1 MNRRLGLGFLVIVA
15 GALVLRCPQLDRRPM
30 HNDEAVNALKIQ
42 GLWERGVYAYD
53 PDEYHGPALYYAT
66 LPFVWL
72 SPARD
77 FDHLSE
83 KTLRLAPVFFG
94 VTLILLLWLLRDGL
108 GWPAALS
115 AGALTAISPAMV
127 FYSRYFIHEMLLVCF
142 TFVLLVAG
150 WRYARAPHLGWALLG
165 GTGLGLMSATKETF
179 VIALGAMAVA
189 AMVTAFWA
197 HRSDPADRAVR
208 SLWNPKHALAGLG
221 AATVIWVVL
230 FTSFFTHASGLLD
243 SLRSFVPWLHRA
255 AGHSPHIHPFTY
267 YFQHLIAFHQGK
279 GPVWSEGLI
288 LFLAGVGT
296 VSAFTRKGLAWPE
309 CARPRA
315 QQDPQTDQGP
325 NTGAHVAG
333 GSLLRPG
340 TGALRRQCPGTHGLA
355 QPSVWLFRFIAIYT
369 TVLALAY
376 CMISYK
382 TPWCMLGFLHGLILL
397 AGLGAVVFVQ
407 FWKFPSLRIAS
418 GIVLVAASVQLVWQA
433 WRASFEFAA
442 DGRNPY
448 VYAQTVPDILKLEQK
463 VEAIAKANPKGERMV
478 IQVMAPDGDYWPL
491 PWYLRRFKQVGWWDK
506 SPAEPNSPVMIVGAK
521 FEAALDEKS
530 NKAWIMAGLFEL
542 RPRIYFELYVEASLW
557 SRYVENL
564 PKPREE

>member
-1 MNRRLGLGFLVIVA
+1 MNRQLGLGFLLVVA
-15 GALVLRCPQLDRRPM
+15 GALALRCPQLDRRPM

-94 VTLILLLWLLRDGL
+94 VALILLLWFLRDGL
-108 GWPAALS
+108 GWPATLC

-142 TFVLLVAG
+142 TFVVLVAG
-150 WRYARAPHLGWALLG
+150 WRYTRTRRIGWAVLG

-179 VIALGAMAVA
+179 VIALGAMALA
-189 AMVTAFWA
+189 AMGTVFWTD
-197 HRSDPADRAVR
+197 RSDRSDLRFR
-208 SLWNPKHALAGLG
+208 SLWNPRHALVGLG
-221 AATVIWVVL
+221 VAAVIWVVL
-230 FTSFFTHASGLLD
+230 FTSFFTHASGPLD
-243 SLRSFVPWLHRA
+243 SLRSYLPWLHRA
-255 AGHSPHIHPFTY
+255 GGHSPHLHPFTY
-267 YFQHLIAFHQGK
+267 YFQHLFFFHQGK

-296 VSAFTRKGLAWPE
+296 VSAFTRKGLAGPE

-315 QQDPQTDQGP
+315 QQDSQTGQRRT
-325 NTGAHVAG
+325 TGAPVASG
-333 GSLLRPG
+333 GLLRPG
-340 TGALRRQCPGTHGLA
+340 TGALRWQCPDTPGLA
-355 QPSVWLFRFIAIYT
+355 QGSVWLVRFLAIYT
-369 TVLALAY
+369 IVLALAY
-376 CMISYK
+376 CIISYK

-397 AGLGAVVFVQ
+397 AGLGAVAVVR
-407 FWKFPSLRIAS
+407 FWKLPSLRITS
-418 GIVLVAASVQLVWQA
+418 GIILLAVSTHLAWQA

-442 DGRNPY
+442 DGKNPY
-448 VYAQTVPDILKLEQK
+448 VYGQTVPDILRLAQK
-463 VEAIAKANPKGERMV
+463 VEAIAKVHPQGEQMV
-478 IQVMAPDGDYWPL
+478 IQVMAPDGEYWPL

-506 SPAEPNSPVMIVGAK
+506 IPTEPYSPAMIVGK
-521 FEAALDEKS
+521 RFEADLDEKS
-530 NKAWIMAGLFEL
+530 NKAWLMVGLFEL
-542 RPRIYFELYVEASLW
+542 RPRIFFELYVEAGLW
-557 SRYVENL
+557 SKYVERL
-564 PKPREE
+564 PKPRD